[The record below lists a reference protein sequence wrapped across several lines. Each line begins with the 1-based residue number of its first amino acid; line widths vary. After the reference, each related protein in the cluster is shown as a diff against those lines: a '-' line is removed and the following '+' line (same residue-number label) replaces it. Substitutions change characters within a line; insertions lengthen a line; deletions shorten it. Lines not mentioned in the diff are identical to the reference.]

1 MDLRELHEYR
11 EGGDITTTHD
21 MRVYSELDRFHQAID
36 AVRILRKNQVV
47 DEAVAVAFID
57 VTNRSLEE
65 YFEVTRDGGVDIPK
79 FTEWKWKTLKA

>member
-36 AVRILRKNQVV
+36 AVRILRKKPSC
-47 DEAVAVAFID
+47 
-57 VTNRSLEE
+57 R
-65 YFEVTRDGGVDIPK
+65 
-79 FTEWKWKTLKA
+79 